1 MALYRENNNTHSGIR
16 RKHKYMMLLK
26 NAKNVESLIK
36 AVDKCKY
43 DVYLRSTDGTEEFNL
58 KSVISR
64 YVAIGE
70 LCKDHGDE
78 FEIFCT
84 SPEDEGHLL
93 KFFCELREDEIEQER
108 KSA

>member
-1 MALYRENNNTHSGIR
+1 
-16 RKHKYMMLLK
+16 MMLLK

-93 KFFCELREDEIEQER
+93 KFFCELRKEEEEEQER